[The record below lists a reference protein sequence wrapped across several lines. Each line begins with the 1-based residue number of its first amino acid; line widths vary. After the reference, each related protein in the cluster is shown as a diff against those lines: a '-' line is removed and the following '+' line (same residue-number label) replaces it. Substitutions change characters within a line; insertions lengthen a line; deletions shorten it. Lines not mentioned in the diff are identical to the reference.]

1 MNSLKIL
8 KKIILPFLLC
18 ILIFSCN
25 NMKKPKVIGHRGAK
39 GYYAENTLGS
49 IKKAMDLGVDGIE
62 IDVFKCGSG
71 ELVVFHD
78 QMVDSLT
85 DGKGMIELLS
95 LDSIKKLTVLGNE
108 KIPTLDEVLNLI
120 DGRVMLNIE
129 LKGSNTSFL
138 THQLLKSYFQSSSW
152 KPEKVFIS
160 SFNWNELKAFHQLN
174 KEIKIAI
181 LIEKTDPSNAI
192 KIANELNAF
201 AINSQYTFLNKE
213 NISKI
218 KSENLMVYAWTV
230 NEYKDIRRMKR
241 LGVDGIISDFPDR
254 VK

>member
-8 KKIILPFLLC
+8 KKIILPFSLC

-160 SFNWNELKAFHQLN
+160 SFNWYELKAFHQLN

>member
-1 MNSLKIL
+1 M
-8 KKIILPFLLC
+8 
-18 ILIFSCN
+18 
-25 NMKKPKVIGHRGAK
+25 
-39 GYYAENTLGS
+39 
-49 IKKAMDLGVDGIE
+49 
-62 IDVFKCGSG
+62 
-71 ELVVFHD
+71 
-78 QMVDSLT
+78 
-85 DGKGMIELLS
+85 
-95 LDSIKKLTVLGNE
+95 
-108 KIPTLDEVLNLI
+108 
-120 DGRVMLNIE
+120 
-129 LKGSNTSFL
+129 KGSNTSFL

-160 SFNWNELKAFHQLN
+160 SFNWYELKAFHQLN

-230 NEYKDIRRMKR
+230 NEYKYIRRMKR

>member
-8 KKIILPFLLC
+8 KKIILLFLLS

-25 NMKKPKVIGHRGAK
+25 KMKNPKVIGHRGAK
-39 GYYAENTLGS
+39 GYYTENTLGS

-85 DGKGMIELLS
+85 DGRGMIELLS

-108 KIPTLDEVLNLI
+108 KIPTLNEVLNLI
-120 DGRVMLNIE
+120 DGRTILNIE
-129 LKGSNTSFL
+129 LKGANTSFL
-138 THQLLKSYFQSSSW
+138 THQLLKSYFESSSW

-160 SFNWNELKAFHQLN
+160 SFNRDELRAFHQLN

-192 KIANELNAF
+192 KIANQLNAF
-201 AINSQYTFLNKE
+201 AINSEYTFLNKE
-213 NISKI
+213 NVSKI